1 MRRNCFYS
9 LINIAIFLI
18 CIYLILYALDLFS
31 IYEKKSWHEISDLED
46 SYAFSAIQKPL
57 TEFAIFLPLGV
68 LMGLNMNVFGL
79 RKRFRLSGS
88 WLFVGMLFMILQFA
102 WYWIHQTVYQI
113 IPVTASSPFSLM
125 CFMHVDSEIG
135 TYLNGLFSGFCLA
148 KGLFKP
154 TNE

>member
-57 TEFAIFLPLGV
+57 TEFAIL
-68 LMGLNMNVFGL
+68 
-79 RKRFRLSGS
+79 LS
-88 WLFVGMLFMILQFA
+88 LLV
-102 WYWIHQTVYQI
+102 V
-113 IPVTASSPFSLM
+113 SL
-125 CFMHVDSEIG
+125 SQ
-135 TYLNGLFSGFCLA
+135 
-148 KGLFKP
+148 
-154 TNE
+154 